1 MFLALSSAYRL
12 VLDKIHDDQ
21 LQKEREN
28 ENLKTELSFLRSQ
41 ISPHFIFNVLNNA
54 VSLARK
60 KSDLVEP
67 TLVQLSNLMRYM
79 LYESEYDKVPF
90 EKELEYVKSYLE
102 LQKLRF
108 GDDTDIIFDC
118 DCDNSIHFIEPMLII
133 PLIENAFKHGIA
145 SIERPEIVIALS
157 EKEKKL
163 NLLVTNKFNKHLS
176 EIKDGTSGIGLKNL
190 QRRLALLYGSSSN
203 LSIREDG
210 DSFIVNLKISI

>member
-21 LQKEREN
+21 LQKEKEN

-41 ISPHFIFNVLNNA
+41 ISPHFIFNVLNNT

-67 TLVQLSNLMRYM
+67 TLVQLSNLLRYM

-90 EKELEYVKSYLE
+90 EKELEYVNSYLE

-108 GDDTDIIFDC
+108 GDDTDIVFDC
-118 DCDNSIHFIEPMLII
+118 DCDNSIQFIEPMLII

-157 EKEKKL
+157 EKEKGL

-190 QRRLALLYGSSSN
+190 QRRLALLYGTSSN
-203 LSIREDG
+203 LSIREAG
-210 DSFIVNLKISI
+210 DYFIVNLKIST